1 MRLSVPATSDYWV
14 NDITG
19 DPLFVVTA
27 EANAGLVKM
36 LPVILEEVRA
46 LVGER
51 RLTVVFDRGGYSPA
65 LFQKLVADGFDILTY
80 RKGRFPHVSKNRFS
94 VHRAILDGRKVAYT
108 LSDQGVR
115 LLGGKLRLRQ
125 VTRLSENGHQTP
137 ILTSRRDLPAV
148 QVAFRMFERWRQE
161 NFFKYLREEFLID
174 ALVDYTVVPDD
185 PSRDVPNPKRA
196 ALDRKLKEA
205 RAELA
210 RLQADYGAEALS
222 NLERSRPTMR
232 GFKIA
237 KGKLGH
243 AIRAA
248 MKCIAM
254 LETNRTT
261 VPPRV
266 PLKDVVEGQ
275 IVKLAPERKLL
286 TSLLKMVAYQAESD
300 LVQQVA
306 PYYRRVQQ
314 EGRTLIQSALCG
326 DADIQV
332 TDREL
337 QVAIAPLSSAHRTRA
352 LAALCEELNRSQT
365 VFPGSRLRLLYQIR
379 HA

>member
-1 MRLSVPATSDYWV
+1 
-14 NDITG
+14 
-19 DPLFVVTA
+19 VVTA

-36 LPVILEEVRA
+36 LPVVLAEVRT

-51 RLTVVFDRGGYSPA
+51 RLTVVFDRGGYSPT

-80 RKGRFPHVSKNRFS
+80 RKGRFPHVAKKRFREC
-94 VHRAILDGRKVAYT
+94 RAILDGRKVVYT

-115 LLGGKLRLRQ
+115 LLRGRLRLRQ
-125 VTRLSENGHQTP
+125 VTRLSQNGHQTP

-161 NFFKYLREEFLID
+161 NFFKYLREEYLID

-185 PSRDVPNPKRA
+185 PLRDVPNPERA
-196 ALDRKLKEA
+196 ALESKLREA
-205 RAELA
+205 RAELT
-210 RLQADYGAEALS
+210 RLQADYGVEARR
-222 NLERSRPTMR
+222 NRERIGPTMR

-237 KGKLGH
+237 TGKLGH
-243 AIRAA
+243 AIGAA
-248 MKCIAM
+248 MKLFST
-254 LETNRTT
+254 LEATRAA

-266 PLKDVVEGQ
+266 PVKDVVDGQ

-300 LVQQVA
+300 LVRQVA
-306 PYYRRVQQ
+306 PYYRLMEEER
-314 EGRTLIQSALCG
+314 RTLIQSALCG
-326 DADIQV
+326 DADIAV

-337 QVAIAPLSSAHRTRA
+337 QLAIAPLSSAHRTRA
-352 LAALCEELNRSQT
+352 RALAALCEELNRSHT
-365 VFPGSRLRLLYQIR
+365 VFPGSRLRLQYQIR
-379 HA
+379 NA